1 MGMRLPSGK
10 WPRVQQFSGIP
21 AVSRNSERVSRG
33 NWVYL
38 AVGTA
43 VTLLV
48 VWSIWGTLTL
58 SLSRPP
64 STCACPI
71 LWYDRP
77 SPVAALEVVG
87 LFFFYVVLFY
97 VKRYVDKANG

>member
-43 VTLLV
+43 VTLLC
-48 VWSIWGTLTL
+48 VWGLWGPPPF
-58 SLSRPP
+58 SPSPPP
-64 STCACPI
+64 SPWACP
-71 LWYDRP
+71 LSWYDRP
-77 SPVAALEVVG
+77 PPLGGLAGAAL
-87 LFFFYVVLFY
+87 LFFLVLPFYA
-97 VKRYVDKANG
+97 RRQ